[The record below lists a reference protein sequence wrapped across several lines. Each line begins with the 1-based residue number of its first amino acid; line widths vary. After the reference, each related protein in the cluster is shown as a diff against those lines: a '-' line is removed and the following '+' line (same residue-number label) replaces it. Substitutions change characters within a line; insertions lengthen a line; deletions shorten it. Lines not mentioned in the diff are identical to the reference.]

1 MEQVRFEI
9 LRHALESTAGE
20 MSVTLARAAYS
31 TNIKTRLD
39 LSCALLDRG
48 ALPW

>member
-31 TNIKTRLD
+31 TNIKKRLD
-39 LSCALLDRG
+39 LH
-48 ALPW
+48 